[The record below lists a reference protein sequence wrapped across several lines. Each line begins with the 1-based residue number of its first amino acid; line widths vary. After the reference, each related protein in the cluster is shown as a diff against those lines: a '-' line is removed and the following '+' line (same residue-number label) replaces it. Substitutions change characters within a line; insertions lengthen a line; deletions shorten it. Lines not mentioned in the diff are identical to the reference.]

1 MIDYYPALEPGKYY
15 HIFNHAAGKLNLF
28 ASDKNYHYFL
38 EKYALHLNE
47 RVNTYAY
54 CLLPNH
60 FHFLIQIKETPN
72 DVDKQLYIKST
83 SKKFSN
89 LFSAYSQAF
98 NKQQNSF
105 GNLFM
110 KRFKR
115 KQITDEEYFKE
126 VVFYIHRNPVHHGLV
141 KQPDDWKYSSWHSLI
156 STKPT
161 RILRDEVIQ
170 RFDTIENFTT
180 WHQQQSNE
188 KSALEMEFL

>member
-28 ASDKNYHYFL
+28 ASDKNYLYFL
-38 EKYALHLNE
+38 EKYTLHLQDI
-47 RVNTYAY
+47 VSTFAY

-60 FHFLIQIKETPN
+60 FHFLIQIKEAPD
-72 DVDKQLYIKST
+72 DVDAQQYIKTT

-98 NKQQNSF
+98 NRQQNSF

-115 KQITDEEYFKE
+115 KEITDEEYFRK
-126 VVFYIHRNPVHHGLV
+126 VIFYIHRNPVVAKLCLKPEEWDFSSAKV
-141 KQPDDWKYSSWHSLI
+141 WK
-156 STKPT
+156 
-161 RILRDEVIQ
+161 EV
-170 RFDTIENFTT
+170 
-180 WHQQQSNE
+180 
-188 KSALEMEFL
+188 